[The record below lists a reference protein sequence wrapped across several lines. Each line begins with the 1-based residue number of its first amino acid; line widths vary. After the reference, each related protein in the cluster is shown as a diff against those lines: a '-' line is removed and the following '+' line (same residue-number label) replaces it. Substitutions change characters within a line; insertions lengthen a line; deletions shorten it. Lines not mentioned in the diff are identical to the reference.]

1 MTTMDECLE
10 ALKSPVYQ
18 KMMKKNRKIKQKRKS
33 KEILKFIGI
42 NILIPI
48 LVSVIATFIIL
59 GLEL

>member
-1 MTTMDECLE
+1 MTTMDERLE

-33 KEILKFIGI
+33 KETLKFIGI

-48 LVSVIATFIIL
+48 LVSVIATFIVL